1 MGMQAAVRLRLWDKR
16 TNAWADEDRFRAVV
30 SPRGIIVAANAG
42 DDTWKPLAESALA
55 EPRFEC
61 YAELPLG
68 EKPLGLAQADPPPGG
83 PCSGCPSAGGPASM
97 GPGPYEDDDDPR
109 RGTGRRV

>member
-83 PCSGCPSAGGPASM
+83 GPCSGCPSAG